1 VGISVSRVGGSAQ
14 IKAMKQVAG
23 RLRLDLAQYRE
34 MEAFAKFGSDLDE
47 ATQQQLRRGERLV
60 EILKQGQY
68 VPMPFEKQI
77 VVIYAGTNGFLD
89 KLPVDSLQRF
99 EKEFIEQ
106 LEMKNPEILSEIA
119 EKNVISDDL
128 KDKLNKALESFLSGF
143 KVEE

>member
-1 VGISVSRVGGSAQ
+1 VGGSAQ

-47 ATQQQLRRGERLV
+47 ATQQQLRRGVRLV

-77 VVIYAGTNGFLD
+77 LIIYAGTNGFLD
-89 KLPVDSLQRF
+89 QLPVGVLGKF
-99 EKEFIEQ
+99 EKEFIEHV
-106 LEMKNPEILSEIA
+106 EMKHAEILTEIA
-119 EKNVISDDL
+119 DKKVFSDEL
-128 KDKLNKALESFLSGF
+128 KEKLNKALESFLAGF
-143 KVEE
+143 KVEG